1 MVLGDFVAYR
11 LKFQPGFI
19 AFKTC
24 VECGAP
30 LSSTVEKTLT
40 LQEYDSHIS
49 LNLQLYRSTRWQTTL
64 PVLTTVTS
72 HGRPLF
78 HED

>member
-30 LSSTVEKTLT
+30 LSSTVEKTPT
-40 LQEYDSHIS
+40 PQEYDSHTIEIAIKS
-49 LNLQLYRSTRWQTTL
+49 LNAVADYSPRFD
-64 PVLTTVTS
+64 
-72 HGRPLF
+72 HG
-78 HED
+78 H

>member
-30 LSSTVEKTLT
+30 LSSTVEKTVIP
-40 LQEYDSHIS
+40 QENDSHIIETAIKS
-49 LNLQLYRSTRWQTTL
+49 LNAVADYSARFD
-64 PVLTTVTS
+64 
-72 HGRPLF
+72 HG
-78 HED
+78 H